1 MILTMYGFDTT
12 VWVVLVVTIV
22 FESVSFIQGNE
33 KGKRTFIERYC
44 VPGTL
49 HARVQS
55 CLIP

>member
-1 MILTMYGFDTT
+1 MYGFDTT
-12 VWVVLVVTIV
+12 VWVVLVVTTV
-22 FESVSFIQGNE
+22 FEFVSFIQGNE

-55 CLIP
+55 CLIL